1 MLADPCADPG
11 IFARVVQARLPEN
24 SSDNGFCLFFFF
36 FVLNFYS
43 FTVAFQ
49 WFISKKTII
58 LQGFGGGG
66 GIQPIP
72 GGGGGRGLEV
82 QMLIL
87 ETHRTFD
94 FPGGGADPISLSG
107 SAHVTF

>member
-11 IFARVVQARLPEN
+11 IFARVVQAQLPEN
-24 SSDNGFCLFFFF
+24 SSDNVFCFF
-36 FVLNFYS
+36 LS
-43 FTVAFQ
+43 STFTVAYQ

-58 LQGFGGGG
+58 LQGFFFFFLGGGG
-66 GIQPIP
+66 GPTYSR
-72 GGGGGRGLEV
+72 GGGRGLGV

-94 FPGGGADPISLSG
+94 FPGGGADPLSPPLDP
-107 SAHVTF
+107 HM

>member
-24 SSDNGFCLFFFF
+24 SSDNGFCLFF
-36 FVLNFYS
+36 VLNFYS

-58 LQGFGGGG
+58 LQGFGVGGVQSIRGRG
-66 GIQPIP
+66 G
-72 GGGGGRGLEV
+72 GLEV

-94 FPGGGADPISLSG
+94 FPGGGADPISPSG
-107 SAHVTF
+107 SAHVTI

>member
-1 MLADPCADPG
+1 MLTDPCADPG

-24 SSDNGFCLFFFF
+24 SSDNVFVF

-43 FTVAFQ
+43 FTVAYQ

-66 GIQPIP
+66 GAGPTYSR
-72 GGGGGRGLEV
+72 GGGCGGWV
-82 QMLIL
+82 
-87 ETHRTFD
+87 
-94 FPGGGADPISLSG
+94 SKC
-107 SAHVTF
+107 